1 MGEWMLCLLNY
12 AIEHLLLSLVVAP
25 VAYAAIRVRT
35 IAPEKRAAIL
45 LLGFALI
52 VIGPAV
58 PVPSNE
64 ANSASPT
71 LAQNPNRE
79 FVAEQV
85 AAEASPTLPNR
96 GQRVATTVAPE
107 LAALVVALW
116 LAGAGWRLG
125 RLAMAQVSVR
135 RIAATS
141 RRSRGIEDAY
151 RHVLP
156 AGIQVHMSPSFGP
169 AVVGFAR
176 PIIILPQGME
186 ASLPT
191 DSLRAVLLHEV
202 SHIKRK
208 DLPVLLL
215 QRVIEAAFWWNPIV
229 RRLGCAL
236 DCAREVACDIDAS
249 RAYGAPVDYAEA
261 LLASIGHLVAVE
273 PHREAQA
280 LCATA
285 SLTSL
290 DQRIDA
296 VIGERTAPAWA
307 AKPTLLCAGASL
319 FLLWSAV
326 AVAAP
331 TVAMERP
338 PATDMARQ
346 AGAKPTLPAAAE
358 TRRPPPQAGTASPLP
373 PSAQDAI
380 FVLHDQHSRRIHDA
394 HDRYSEALQHLTDAY
409 TKDLSALMNES
420 QHDESDERLA
430 RLNQEHDRKLA
441 AIESRFRTATT
452 QAEARFLAA
461 RSALGYP

>member
-45 LLGFALI
+45 LLAFALI

-64 ANSASPT
+64 ANSSSRT
-71 LAQNPNRE
+71 LAQNPNRDL
-79 FVAEQV
+79 VAEQV
-85 AAEASPTLPNR
+85 PAEASPALPNPGR
-96 GQRVATTVAPE
+96 RVATTVAPE

-116 LAGAGWRLG
+116 LAGAGWSLG
-125 RLAMAQVSVR
+125 RLVMAQVSVR
-135 RIAATS
+135 RIAAAS
-141 RRSRGIEDAY
+141 RRSRALEDAY

-156 AGIQVHMSPSFGP
+156 AGIQIHVSPSFGP
-169 AVVGFAR
+169 AVLGFAR
-176 PIIILPQGME
+176 PIIVLAQGME

-215 QRVIEAAFWWNPIV
+215 QRMIEAVFWWNPIV
-229 RRLGCAL
+229 RLLGSAL
-236 DCAREVACDIDAS
+236 DSAREVACDIGAS
-249 RAYGAPVDYAEA
+249 RVYGSPVDYAEA
-261 LLASIGHLVAVE
+261 LLASIEHLVAVK
-273 PHREAQA
+273 PHRDAQA

-296 VIGERTAPAWA
+296 IIGERTAPAWA
-307 AKPTLLCAGASL
+307 TKPTLLCVGASL
-319 FLLWSAV
+319 LLLWNAV

-331 TVAMERP
+331 LVAMERP
-338 PATDMARQ
+338 LATDMARQ

-358 TRRPPPQAGTASPLP
+358 ARRPTSQASTALPLP

-380 FVLHDQHSRRIHDA
+380 LVLHDQHSRSIYDA
-394 HDRYSEALQHLTDAY
+394 HDRYSEALRHLTDAY
-409 TKDLSALMNES
+409 TRDLSALMNES
-420 QHDESDERLA
+420 QLGDSDARRA
-430 RLNQEHDRKLA
+430 RLHQENDRKLA

-452 QAEARFLAA
+452 QAEARFLTA

>member
-1 MGEWMLCLLNY
+1 MGEWMLWLLNY
-12 AIEHLLLSLVVAP
+12 AIEHVLLSLVVAP

-64 ANSASPT
+64 ASSANRT
-71 LAQNPNRE
+71 LAQSPDRAL
-79 FVAEQV
+79 VAEQV
-85 AAEASPTLPNR
+85 AAEARLTRPNP
-96 GQRVATTVAPE
+96 GPRVATTIAPE

-116 LAGAGWRLG
+116 LAGASWRLG
-125 RLAMAQVSVR
+125 RLVMAQFSVL

-141 RRSRGIEDAY
+141 RRSREIEDAY

-156 AGIQVHMSPSFGP
+156 AGIQIHLSPSFGP
-169 AVVGFAR
+169 AVIGFAR
-176 PIIILPQGME
+176 PMIILPQAME
-186 ASLPT
+186 AWLPT
-191 DSLRAVLLHEV
+191 DSLRAVVLHEV

-215 QRVIEAAFWWNPIV
+215 QRVIEAVFWWNPIV
-229 RRLGCAL
+229 RMLGAAL
-236 DCAREVACDIDAS
+236 DSAREVACDIGAS

-261 LLASIGHLVAVE
+261 LLASIEHLVAVK
-273 PHREAQA
+273 PHRDAQA

-296 VIGERTAPAWA
+296 IIGERTAPAWA
-307 AKPTLLCAGASL
+307 TSPTVLCVGASL
-319 FLLWSAV
+319 LVLWSAV

-331 TVAMERP
+331 LVAMENL
-338 PATDMARQ
+338 PATGMARQ
-346 AGAKPTLPAAAE
+346 AGAKPTPPAAAE
-358 TRRPPPQAGTASPLP
+358 ARRPPSQASTATPLP
-373 PSAQDAI
+373 PSTQDAI
-380 FVLHDQHSRRIHDA
+380 LVLHDERSRLVHDA
-394 HDRYSEALQHLTDAY
+394 HDRYSEALRQRTDAY
-409 TKDLSALMNES
+409 TRDLLALMNQPQRE
-420 QHDESDERLA
+420 DSDERLA

-452 QAEARFLAA
+452 QAETRFLTA
-461 RSALGYP
+461 RSALGHP

>member
-45 LLGFALI
+45 LLAIALI

-58 PVPSNE
+58 PVPLSE
-64 ANSASPT
+64 ASSSSRII
-71 LAQNPNRE
+71 AQNPDPDL
-79 FVAEQV
+79 VAEQV
-85 AAEASPTLPNR
+85 AAEASPTLPDPGR
-96 GQRVATTVAPE
+96 RVATTVAPG

-125 RLAMAQVSVR
+125 RLMMAQVSLR

-141 RRSRGIEDAY
+141 RRSRELEDAY

-156 AGIQVHMSPSFGP
+156 AGIQILISPSFGP
-169 AVVGFAR
+169 AVIGFAR
-176 PIIILPQGME
+176 PTIVVPQVIE

-191 DSLRAVLLHEV
+191 ESLRAVLLHEA

-215 QRVIEAAFWWNPIV
+215 QRMIEAVFWWNPTV
-229 RRLGCAL
+229 RLLGSAF
-236 DCAREVACDIDAS
+236 DSAREVACDIGAS
-249 RAYGAPVDYAEA
+249 REYGSPVDYAEA
-261 LLASIGHLVAVE
+261 LLASIEHLVAVK
-273 PHREAQA
+273 PHRHAQA

-290 DQRIDA
+290 DERIDA
-296 VIGERTAPAWA
+296 IIGERAAPAWA
-307 AKPTLLCAGASL
+307 TKLTLLCVGASL
-319 FLLWSAV
+319 LLLTIAV

-331 TVAMERP
+331 LVAMERP
-338 PATDMARQ
+338 LATVMARQ

-358 TRRPPPQAGTASPLP
+358 ARRPPLQASTVLPLP

-380 FVLHDQHSRRIHDA
+380 LVLHDQHSRSIHDA
-394 HDRYSEALQHLTDAY
+394 HDRSSEALRHLMDAY
-409 TKDLSALMNES
+409 TRDLSALMNES
-420 QHDESDERLA
+420 PQGSSDESIAQLD
-430 RLNQEHDRKLA
+430 QEHERKLA
-441 AIESRFRTATT
+441 AIESRFRTETT
-452 QAEARFLAA
+452 QAEERFLTA